1 MPIVLSAS
9 MKMEKNWKAV
19 DNVYG
24 WALSSVIWDQDTD
37 IVTETWCKI
46 EKGKK
51 TEKSEPTCPAPRQ
64 KKPTTK
70 TKTKTKTKIK
80 GPAKKPA
87 AKK

>member
-1 MPIVLSAS
+1 MPIELSAS
-9 MKMEKNWKAV
+9 MKMEKKWKAV

-51 TEKSEPTCPAPRQ
+51 TKKSEPTCPEHLPT

-70 TKTKTKTKIK
+70 TKTKTK